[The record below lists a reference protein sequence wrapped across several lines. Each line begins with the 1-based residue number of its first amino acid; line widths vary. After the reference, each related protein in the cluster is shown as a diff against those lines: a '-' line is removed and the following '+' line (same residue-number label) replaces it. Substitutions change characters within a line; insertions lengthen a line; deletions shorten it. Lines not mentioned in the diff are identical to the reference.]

1 MSSPSRQGRWR
12 KKRGNRERRERER
25 ERESFDWHTGKL
37 TLAFG
42 SEQSYTP
49 NAEEKE
55 DMGRLLT
62 GWSCKKQSFNVC
74 FFIFLK
80 CGFMS

>member
-1 MSSPSRQGRWR
+1 MSPPSRQGRWR
-12 KKRGNRERRERER
+12 KKRGNRERSERQ
-25 ERESFDWHTGKL
+25 SFDWHAGKL

-42 SEQSYTP
+42 NEQLYTP
-49 NAEEKE
+49 NAVEKE

-62 GWSCKKQSFNVC
+62 GLGCKKRAVVFVL
-74 FFIFLK
+74 FFK